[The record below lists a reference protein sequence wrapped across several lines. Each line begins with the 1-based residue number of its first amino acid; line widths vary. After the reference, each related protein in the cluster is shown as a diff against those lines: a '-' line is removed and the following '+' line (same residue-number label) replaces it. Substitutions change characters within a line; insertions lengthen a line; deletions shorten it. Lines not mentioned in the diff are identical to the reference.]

1 MFNEK
6 MVSFPLAAP
15 ETDRRN
21 HQAIIAG
28 RKNYYAVLEHYNTFK
43 QEEMLQVLQTLKMVE
58 ELYRTNQLIRQTEN
72 ESSPYFDLLEV

>member
-21 HQAIIAG
+21 HQAIIG
-28 RKNYYAVLEHYNTFK
+28 MRMSRYGLEELYQMFK
-43 QEEMLQVLQTLKMVE
+43 QEEILSAIETVRMVE

-72 ESSPYFDLLEV
+72 ESSPSFDLLEV